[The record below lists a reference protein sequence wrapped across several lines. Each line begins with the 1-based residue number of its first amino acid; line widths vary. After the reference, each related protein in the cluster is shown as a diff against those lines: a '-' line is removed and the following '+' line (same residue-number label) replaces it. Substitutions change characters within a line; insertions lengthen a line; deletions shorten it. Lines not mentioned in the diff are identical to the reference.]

1 MTKMAVFAS
10 GHGSNLKA
18 LIDAMK
24 RKELSATIEL
34 VVSDRS
40 DCYALVRARQER
52 IPTFAFH
59 PREYENRSHYEKL
72 IVAELEKRGV
82 EYLVLAGYMRL
93 VGPTLLERYPGRII
107 NIHPSLLPLFPGKDA
122 IGQALMAG
130 ATETGVTIHYVD
142 EGMDTGPIIAQKRIS
157 IKPGEQRD
165 SLEARVHDVEH
176 RLYPE
181 VLQQIFTGER

>member
-52 IPTFAFH
+52 IPNFAFH

-82 EYLVLAGYMRL
+82 EYLVLVVYASR
-93 VGPTLLERYPGRII
+93 GPRLERYPGESH
-107 NIHPSLLPLFPGKDA
+107 IHPSLCHCFQVRMPSGTWPAQQKLGDHLLRLMRVWIQVPLLLRN
-122 IGQALMAG
+122 AL
-130 ATETGVTIHYVD
+130 
-142 EGMDTGPIIAQKRIS
+142 
-157 IKPGEQRD
+157 
-165 SLEARVHDVEH
+165 L
-176 RLYPE
+176 
-181 VLQQIFTGER
+181 

>member
-1 MTKMAVFAS
+1 
-10 GHGSNLKA
+10 
-18 LIDAMK
+18 
-24 RKELSATIEL
+24 R
-34 VVSDRS
+34 
-40 DCYALVRARQER
+40 
-52 IPTFAFH
+52 
-59 PREYENRSHYEKL
+59 
-72 IVAELEKRGV
+72 
-82 EYLVLAGYMRL
+82 
-93 VGPTLLERYPGRII
+93 RII

-142 EGMDTGPIIAQKRIS
+142 EGMDTGPIIAQKRIA
-157 IKPGEQRD
+157 IRPGEQRD